1 MFSRSTHFVSN
12 LKVPQLPQLATVIVV
27 IVCGLF
33 VLLSVSAEG
42 LVVQDPTLP
51 ADAIVVIGGDHKPS
65 RIRKAVELYSHGYAP
80 IVIISGGARV
90 KEGSDWIIE
99 AELMRYQALGQ
110 GLPDQ
115 IILLETQS
123 TTTVENAFYVAETCR
138 NHGFRRILLVTSP
151 FHSRRAKMIFRDV
164 LDPSVNILVQPAL
177 DSGFCVTC
185 WWQRSDTRLVVL
197 SEYAKLALYLTT
209 GR

>member
-65 RIRKAVELYSHGYAP
+65 RIRKAVELYSRGYAP

-151 FHSRRAKMIFRDV
+151 FHSRRAKIIFRDV

-185 WWQRSDTRLVVL
+185 WWQRSDTRLIVL